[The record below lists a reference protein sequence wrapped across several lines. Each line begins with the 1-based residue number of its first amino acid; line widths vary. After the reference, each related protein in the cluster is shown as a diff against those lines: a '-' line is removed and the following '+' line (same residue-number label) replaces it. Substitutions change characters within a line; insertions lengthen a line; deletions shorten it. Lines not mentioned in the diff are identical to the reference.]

1 MTLREL
7 FEFYKTGISSDEK
20 IVLCNYKT
28 QDGFEIN
35 NVQQFKDVIEYFGE
49 TDIFLMNKVDIDDGI
64 YMEYFI
70 MEKVE
75 PYIAVLRHP
84 ELTNAYFKETP
95 DKILSVHA
103 SESGIYH
110 YILVDYKNLI
120 KDLVIELPET
130 INDNIWKVLR
140 KKFPQSFKKNETIE
154 NSSFSIVFT
163 NSDRFKLIE
172 QFSFKLYSIDKI
184 FPDIKTR
191 HLEVAS
197 KRLWKEILKV
207 DKN

>member
-1 MTLREL
+1 VTLKEL

-20 IVLCNYKT
+20 IILCDYKN

-35 NVQQFKDVIEYFGE
+35 NIQQFLDVIEYFGE
-49 TDIFLMNKVDIDDGI
+49 TDVFLMNKTDIDDGI

-75 PYIAVLRHP
+75 PYIVTLRHP
-84 ELTNAYFKETP
+84 ELTNAYFREAP
-95 DKILSVHA
+95 DKLLSVHA
-103 SESGIYH
+103 SDSGIYH
-110 YILVDYKNLI
+110 YLLVDYKNLI
-120 KDLVIELPET
+120 KDLVIECPPT
-130 INDNIWKVLR
+130 INENIWKVLR
-140 KKFPQSFKKNETIE
+140 KKFPESFKKNETID

-163 NSDRFKLIE
+163 NSDRFKSIE
-172 QFSFKLYSIDKI
+172 QFSFKMYPMEKI
-184 FPDIKTR
+184 FPNIKTR

-197 KRLWKEILKV
+197 KRLWKEMLKA